1 MAEQRFKGSWIL
13 KILIV
18 LLALVLVAVIYIP
31 DRTWSSE
38 RKVVET
44 SRNNLMALYEAEN
57 YHYLKTKRYIP
68 GDSLEALITFAD
80 SDSALIAR
88 QKIGQLTHE
97 LSRNLEGAMQIPV
110 IKALI
115 PISKSLNEIND
126 ELNFNSRYF
135 SKYDHILR
143 QSEEILTGLPRF
155 SSGSADFPHFSVMK
169 NYVDSLSILKERIGD
184 YKLQNAALLGQRYL
198 DSLNAHIGNIETG
211 TVTRAWNAEYDKIS
225 SLLKEIKKTDIVLV
239 STVADRTK
247 KFIDRI
253 KTAMNELAR
262 INLSDNIHRLQ
273 MQKDYLNQTHES
285 FLKQANFFISQ
296 NYGIMQLN
304 EVDSLLVKLNEDNL
318 YCPDIFDGKH
328 RYIVHYRPGRP
339 GLVVECPNLLNGFQ
353 QQLIAST
360 APLKNLSLYPVV
372 NKINGALDS
381 TIRVM
386 NETKDKYRLSRYS
399 TEILLSIK
407 ELEAE
412 MTQEMDN
419 VRLYRY
425 VKRVQTFVD
434 TVQTEKRLSAL
445 RPMIEDILAPM
456 ATLADHIERR
466 NLEDIEKKLNYFG
479 TKVQLIDSLVANT
492 SQIPANVRREIPP
505 FKNSFENVYGALN
518 EIKTALNPADA
529 PKLRQASNEI
539 EKALLQTLNGYHERI
554 YGIFFHVVHT
564 NHGYVE
570 NGNKSW
576 EER

>member
-31 DRTWSSE
+31 DRTWNVE
-38 RKVVET
+38 RKVIET
-44 SRNNLMALYEAEN
+44 SRNNLAALYEAEN
-57 YHYLKTKRYIP
+57 YHYSKTKRYIP
-68 GDSLEALITFAD
+68 GDSLETLITFAGK
-80 SDSALIAR
+80 DSALIAR

-97 LSRNLEGAMQIPV
+97 LSRNLDGIMQLPV
-110 IKALI
+110 IKALV

-135 SKYDHILR
+135 SKYEHIAA
-143 QSEEILTGLPRF
+143 QSEAVLSSLPRF
-155 SSGSADFPHFSVMK
+155 SSGSADFPNFSIMK
-169 NYVDSLSILKERIGD
+169 SYVDSLSILKERIGD

-198 DSLNAHIGNIETG
+198 DSLNAHISSIEMS

-225 SLLKEIKKTDIVLV
+225 NLLKEVKRTDIVLV

-253 KTAMNELAR
+253 KASMDDLAR
-262 INLSDNIHRLQ
+262 INLGENIQMLQ

-285 FLKQANFFISQ
+285 FLTQQNFFISQ

-304 EVDSLLVKLNEDNL
+304 EVDSILVKLSEENL
-318 YCPDIFDGKH
+318 YCPDTFEGKH
-328 RYIVHYRPGRP
+328 RYIVHYRPEHP
-339 GLVVECPNLLNGFQ
+339 GLVVECPNLLNNFQ
-353 QQLIAST
+353 KQLIATT
-360 APLKNLSLYPVV
+360 APLKDLSLYPVV
-372 NKINGALDS
+372 GKINGVLDS

-407 ELEAE
+407 EVEAE
-412 MTQEMDN
+412 MKQEMDN
-419 VRLYRY
+419 VRFYRY

-434 TVQTEKRLSAL
+434 TIQTEKRLSAL
-445 RPMIEDILAPM
+445 KPMIEDVLAPM
-456 ATLADHIERR
+456 DTLADHIEKRDVG
-466 NLEDIEKKLNYFG
+466 DIEKKLQYFG
-479 TKVQLIDSLVANT
+479 RKIQLIDSLVANT

-505 FKNSFENVYGALN
+505 FKNSYESVYAALN
-518 EIKTALNPADA
+518 EIKTAINPADA
-529 PKLRQASNEI
+529 QKLRQASEEI
-539 EKALLQTLNGYHERI
+539 EKSLVQTLNGYHERI
-554 YGIFFHVVHT
+554 YGVFFHVEHT
-564 NHGYVE
+564 NHGFVE